1 MNFDAALQSGRPT
14 IAEFYANWCEVC
26 NELLPTSFDLE
37 QKYKGRINF
46 AMINIDNPKW
56 APEVAEFGVR
66 GIPEFVFFDAAG
78 EPVVRFN

>member
-1 MNFDAALQSGRPT
+1 
-14 IAEFYANWCEVC
+14 
-26 NELLPTSFDLE
+26 
-37 QKYKGRINF
+37 
-46 AMINIDNPKW
+46 MINIDNPKW